1 MRADGLVSITCMTEL
16 PDRQRGVSRELP
28 GAGPD
33 GDDAWADARATLLKA
48 LADPTRLSMVAALRR
63 ASAPVCICDFTAAYE
78 LTQPTISHHMAR
90 LRAAGLVEASRR
102 GIWVYYWLR
111 ADLPSPVARLLE
123 AVLAAS

>member
-1 MRADGLVSITCMTEL
+1 MRADGLVSITSMTEL

-63 ASAPVCICDFTAAYE
+63 ASAPLCICGFTAADE
-78 LTQPTISHHMAR
+78 LTQPTISPHMAR
-90 LRAAGLVEASRR
+90 LRAAGA
-102 GIWVYYWLR
+102 
-111 ADLPSPVARLLE
+111 
-123 AVLAAS
+123 LAAS